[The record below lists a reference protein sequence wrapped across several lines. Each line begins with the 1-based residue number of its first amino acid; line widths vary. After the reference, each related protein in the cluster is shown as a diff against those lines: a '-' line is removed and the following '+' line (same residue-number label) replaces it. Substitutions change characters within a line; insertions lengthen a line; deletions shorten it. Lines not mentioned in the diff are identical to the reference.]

1 MEKCLLDILKEER
14 DLIREIDRLTD
25 HIRLISDRRVELLM
39 RFTCEA
45 DYEDERSYLAHL
57 QEEID
62 RKNTEKFEL
71 QEKLVSV
78 RRELAGYI
86 KHNILKGE

>member
-1 MEKCLLDILKEER
+1 
-14 DLIREIDRLTD
+14 
-25 HIRLISDRRVELLM
+25 M

-45 DYEDERSYLAHL
+45 DYEYERHYLAHL

-62 RKNTEKFEL
+62 RKNEEKFEL
-71 QEKLVSV
+71 QGKLAVT